1 MLGWNHVF
9 LYFDEPDDPSIRHV
23 RTWEGQSVPHVDPD
37 CDEKRE
43 QRSRSG
49 AVEGV
54 GGAAATAVVVWAAAE
69 GVGAGIAADVEV
81 PVGGSTP

>member
-43 QRSRSG
+43 QREQERSSRRSRRSSSNGSGSVGRSG
-49 AVEGV
+49 RGRGRDSSRC
-54 GGAAATAVVVWAAAE
+54 GGT
-69 GVGAGIAADVEV
+69 GRR
-81 PVGGSTP
+81 